1 MSEYINLVVRCIFF
15 YFMIIVALRFM
26 GKREIGELSI
36 FDIVIYLV
44 MSELLALS
52 LTDDDKTIFHTLV
65 PLITLAILQ
74 VTVAHLI
81 MKYEKF
87 RHLIDGE
94 PVILVQNGLINQST
108 MKKERY
114 NIDDLM
120 MQIREFGIGSIH
132 EIAFAILETNG
143 KLTVLRKN
151 DCKVLYPF
159 PLIQDGQIQTQAMK
173 EGHFSNDDLIQAM
186 KKNDIDDIKDVFL
199 CLYTKN
205 GFSFIKK
212 NSLNA

>member
-94 PVILVQNGLINQST
+94 PVILIHNGMINQST

-173 EGHFSNDDLIQAM
+173 EAHFSNDDLLQAM

>member
-74 VTVAHLI
+74 VSVAHLI

-94 PVILVQNGLINQST
+94 PVILVQNGLINQNT

-173 EGHFSNDDLIQAM
+173 EAHFSNDDLLQAM

>member
-74 VTVAHLI
+74 VSVAHLI

-94 PVILVQNGLINQST
+94 PVILIHNGMINQST

>member
-74 VTVAHLI
+74 VSVAHLI

-87 RHLIDGE
+87 RHLIDGQ
-94 PVILVQNGLINQST
+94 PVILIHNGLINQNT

>member
-1 MSEYINLVVRCIFF
+1 MSEYINLVIRCIFF
-15 YFMIIVALRFM
+15 YFMIIAALRFM

-52 LTDDDKTIFHTLV
+52 LTDEDKTIFHTLV
-65 PLITLAILQ
+65 PLITLALLQ
-74 VTVAHLI
+74 VSVAYLI
-81 MKYEKF
+81 MKYDKF
-87 RHLIDGE
+87 RHVIDGE
-94 PVILVQNGLINQST
+94 PVILIQNGLINQNT
-108 MKKERY
+108 MRKERY

-143 KLTVLRKN
+143 KLTILKKN

-159 PLIQDGQIQTQAMK
+159 PLIQDGKIQKLAMK
-173 EGHFSNDDLIQAM
+173 EGHFNIDELLKAM

-212 NSLNA
+212 NSLNS

>member
-74 VTVAHLI
+74 VSVAHLI

-94 PVILVQNGLINQST
+94 PVILVQNGLINQNT

>member
-94 PVILVQNGLINQST
+94 PVILVQNGLINQNT

-173 EGHFSNDDLIQAM
+173 EAHFSNDDLLQAM

>member
-1 MSEYINLVVRCIFF
+1 MNIYISLIFRCIFF
-15 YFMIIVALRFM
+15 YFMIIFALRFM

-52 LTDDDKTIFHTLV
+52 LTDNQSIFHSLI
-65 PLITLAILQ
+65 PLITLALLQ
-74 VTVAHLI
+74 VSVAYCI

-87 RHLIDGE
+87 RHLIDGQ
-94 PVILVQNGLINQST
+94 PVILIQNGLIDQLA

-120 MQIREFGIGSIH
+120 MQVRERDIGSIH

-143 KLTVLRKN
+143 KLTILKKN
-151 DCKVLYPF
+151 DCKILYPF
-159 PLIQDGQIQTQAMK
+159 PLIQDGYLQSQAMIH
-173 EGHFSNDDLIQAM
+173 GHFSYDDLLRAM
-186 KKNDIDDIKDVFL
+186 HKNNIDDIKDVFL

-212 NSLNA
+212 NSLMS

>member
-1 MSEYINLVVRCIFF
+1 MSEYLNLVVRCIFF

-74 VTVAHLI
+74 VSVAHLI

-186 KKNDIDDIKDVFL
+186 KKNDIDNIKDVFL

>member
-159 PLIQDGQIQTQAMK
+159 PLIQDGQIQTQTMK

-212 NSLNA
+212 NSLNV

>member
-65 PLITLAILQ
+65 PLITLALLQ

-94 PVILVQNGLINQST
+94 PVILVQNGLINQNT

>member
-1 MSEYINLVVRCIFF
+1 M
-15 YFMIIVALRFM
+15 
-26 GKREIGELSI
+26 EL
-36 FDIVIYLV
+36 
-44 MSELLALS
+44 
-52 LTDDDKTIFHTLV
+52 
-65 PLITLAILQ
+65 
-74 VTVAHLI
+74 
-81 MKYEKF
+81 
-87 RHLIDGE
+87 
-94 PVILVQNGLINQST
+94 
-108 MKKERY
+108 
-114 NIDDLM
+114 
-120 MQIREFGIGSIH
+120 
-132 EIAFAILETNG
+132 
-143 KLTVLRKN
+143 LRKN

>member
-1 MSEYINLVVRCIFF
+1 MSEYINLVIRCIFF
-15 YFMIIVALRFM
+15 YFMIIIALRFM

-65 PLITLAILQ
+65 PLITLALLQ
-74 VTVAHLI
+74 VSVAYLI
-81 MKYEKF
+81 MKYERF
-87 RHLIDGE
+87 RHIIDGQ
-94 PVILVQNGLINQST
+94 PVILIHNGLINQNM

-132 EIAFAILETNG
+132 EIAFAVLETNG
-143 KLTVLRKN
+143 KLTILRKN
-151 DCKVLYPF
+151 DCKILYPF
-159 PLIQDGQIQTQAMK
+159 PLIQDGQLQKDAIK
-173 EGHFSNDDLIQAM
+173 EGHFQLDDIIQAM
-186 KKNDIDDIKDVFL
+186 KKNDINDVKEVFL
-199 CLYTKN
+199 CLYTKS

-212 NSLNA
+212 NSLNV

>member
-94 PVILVQNGLINQST
+94 PVILVQNGLINQNT

>member
-52 LTDDDKTIFHTLV
+52 LTDEDKTIFHTLV
-65 PLITLAILQ
+65 PLITLALLQ
-74 VTVAHLI
+74 VSVAYLI
-81 MKYEKF
+81 MKYDKF
-87 RHLIDGE
+87 RHVIDGE
-94 PVILVQNGLINQST
+94 PVILIQNGLINQNT
-108 MKKERY
+108 MRKERY

-143 KLTVLRKN
+143 KLTILKKN

-159 PLIQDGQIQTQAMK
+159 PLIQDGKIQKLAMK
-173 EGHFSNDDLIQAM
+173 EGHFNIDELLKAM

-212 NSLNA
+212 NSLNS

>member
-1 MSEYINLVVRCIFF
+1 MSEYLNLVIRCIFF

-94 PVILVQNGLINQST
+94 PVILVQNGLINQNT

-212 NSLNA
+212 NSLNV

>member
-52 LTDDDKTIFHTLV
+52 LTDEDKSIFHTLV

-74 VTVAHLI
+74 VSVAHLI

-94 PVILVQNGLINQST
+94 PVILVQNGLVNQST

-173 EGHFSNDDLIQAM
+173 EAHFSNDDLLQAM
-186 KKNDIDDIKDVFL
+186 KKNDIDNIKDVFL

>member
-81 MKYEKF
+81 MKYEK
-87 RHLIDGE
+87 
-94 PVILVQNGLINQST
+94 
-108 MKKERY
+108 
-114 NIDDLM
+114 
-120 MQIREFGIGSIH
+120 
-132 EIAFAILETNG
+132 
-143 KLTVLRKN
+143 
-151 DCKVLYPF
+151 
-159 PLIQDGQIQTQAMK
+159 
-173 EGHFSNDDLIQAM
+173 
-186 KKNDIDDIKDVFL
+186 
-199 CLYTKN
+199 
-205 GFSFIKK
+205 
-212 NSLNA
+212 

>member
-1 MSEYINLVVRCIFF
+1 
-15 YFMIIVALRFM
+15 M

-94 PVILVQNGLINQST
+94 PVILVQNGLINQNT

>member
-1 MSEYINLVVRCIFF
+1 MSEYINLVIRCIFF

-52 LTDDDKTIFHTLV
+52 LTEEDKTIFHTLV
-65 PLITLAILQ
+65 PLITLALLQ
-74 VTVAHLI
+74 VTVAYLI
-81 MKYEKF
+81 MKFERF
-87 RHLIDGE
+87 RHILDGE
-94 PVILVQNGLINQST
+94 PVILIQNGLINQSA

-120 MQIREFGIGSIH
+120 MQIRECGIGSIH
-132 EIAFAILETNG
+132 EIAFAVLETNG
-143 KLTVLRKN
+143 KLTLLKKN

-159 PLIQDGQIQTQAMK
+159 PLIQDGKIQNLAMK
-173 EGHFSNDDLIQAM
+173 EGHFSYDDLLKAM

-205 GFSFIKK
+205 GFSFIMK

>member
-74 VTVAHLI
+74 VSVAHLI

-94 PVILVQNGLINQST
+94 PVILIHNGMINQST

-212 NSLNA
+212 NSLNV